1 MYAIYRNISPNKIF
15 VNICISYFQDTCNTD
30 FPINNKTRKFKSFAF
45 IKPPAHVTDE
55 IIKLKGIAYR
65 DNELRIEDATLTRKR
80 INNNTSY
87 ESQRPSVV
95 VNNYPE
101 NQYSSERKSS
111 ASESKFSK
119 RNKQIVIFG
128 ENIPCGISLRKFNYW
143 LQKRYAQL
151 KSFSGG
157 TSNELLYYVEPT
169 LKTKKLTWLHC
180 MLVLM
185 TYLMVK
191 AKTLSKIFW
200 KT

>member
-95 VNNYPE
+95 VNNHPQNNIYMEE
-101 NQYSSERKSS
+101 NLQSPKANFQQKKHYSY
-111 ASESKFSK
+111 F
-119 RNKQIVIFG
+119 
-128 ENIPCGISLRKFNYW
+128 
-143 LQKRYAQL
+143 
-151 KSFSGG
+151 
-157 TSNELLYYVEPT
+157 
-169 LKTKKLTWLHC
+169 
-180 MLVLM
+180 
-185 TYLMVK
+185 
-191 AKTLSKIFW
+191 
-200 KT
+200 